1 MKYRTVPFMSRAR
14 PRVRRTVSPKIPGGA
29 IMNGLEPIM
38 GKGMFAFGPLGPGSG
53 FQGLRAYGPEYPNS
67 SFLSGPPAPTAL
79 TAAPIA
85 PENVATIRLRADNSK
100 APGFPGFFQWLAE
113 SDPVAY
119 NHISANVP
127 PHLLSQAKVL
137 RTSGATVS
145 GMGLGA
151 VYKGKFADRFYKA
164 DIAGLGDTT
173 GNAGVIAA
181 DSAPITTNYSP
192 ALISTSFD
200 AGSAPLQTVA
210 IADTGESTSAPTL
223 SSAGSAQL
231 VSSIVQAGQAIV
243 TGVNQQTLFN
253 TNLARAQAGL
263 PPLTMSGSTI
273 TGIAADPTT
282 LLLIGG
288 GILAVVLVMNM
299 SKKSA

>member
-1 MKYRTVPFMSRAR
+1 MKYRTIPFANRKR
-14 PRVRRTVSPKIPGGA
+14 PRTRRTVSPAIPRGS
-29 IMNGLEPIM
+29 IMNGLEPMM
-38 GKGMFAFGPLGPGSG
+38 GRGAQTFGYRGPSSG
-53 FQGLRAYGPEYPNS
+53 FAAYGGEYPNS
-67 SFLSGPPAPTAL
+67 SYLSGDNP
-79 TAAPIA
+79 
-85 PENVATIRLRADNSK
+85 NVTKVLMRADPTK

-113 SDPVAY
+113 ANPTAY
-119 NHISANVP
+119 NVVAANVP

-137 RTSGATVS
+137 RTGGATLS
-145 GMGLGA
+145 GMGLGS
-151 VYKGKFADRFYKA
+151 VYKGTFADRFYKA

-181 DSAPITTNYSP
+181 DSAPITTSFAP
-192 ALISTSFD
+192 PLISTSFD
-200 AGSAPLQTVA
+200 SGSVAAPQTVA
-210 IADTGESTSAPTL
+210 IADTGESTSSPSL
-223 SSAGSAQL
+223 SAAGSSQL
-231 VSSIVQAGQAIV
+231 VNSIIQAGQAVV

-263 PPLTMSGSTI
+263 PPLTGTGTAI

-288 GILAVVLVMNM
+288 GILAVVLVMQM

>member
-14 PRVRRTVSPKIPGGA
+14 PRVRRTVSPRIPGGA

-53 FQGLRAYGPEYPNS
+53 FQGLRAYAPEYPNS
-67 SFLSGPPAPTAL
+67 SFLSGPTAL
-79 TAAPIA
+79 TAPPIDPA
-85 PENVATIRLRADNSK
+85 NVATIRLRADNSK

-137 RTSGATVS
+137 RTSAATIS

-151 VYKGKFADRFYKA
+151 VYKGTFADRFYKA

-200 AGSAPLQTVA
+200 SGSVATPQTVS
-210 IADTGESTSAPTL
+210 IADSGESTSAPTL
-223 SSAGSAQL
+223 TSAGSAQL

-263 PPLTMSGSTI
+263 PPLTMSGSSI
-273 TGIAADPTT
+273 TGVAADPTT
-282 LLLIGG
+282 LLLVGG
-288 GILAVVLVMNM
+288 GILAVVVVMSM
-299 SKKSA
+299 MKKSA